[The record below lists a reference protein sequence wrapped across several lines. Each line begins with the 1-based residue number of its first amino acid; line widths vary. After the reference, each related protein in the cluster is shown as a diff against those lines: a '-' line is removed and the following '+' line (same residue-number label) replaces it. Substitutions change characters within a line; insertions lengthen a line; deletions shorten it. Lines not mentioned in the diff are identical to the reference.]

1 MACTVVLLRLY
12 YVFHSSSIAGEQ
24 YQYTRMSYVARY
36 NVHELNG
43 RD

>member
-24 YQYTRMSYVARY
+24 YQYMSYVARY